1 MVYTLRLNGA
11 TIVEDRMSHISVLIV
26 DDHPLFRQGLRDV
39 LSTERDL
46 RVVGEAENGEQAL
59 DLAQTLRPNVILMDI
74 NLPGMNGLLATKRLR
89 SVLPEVRVIMLTGY
103 DDPEQRLHAIHAGAA
118 GYCAKEIMP
127 EQLVEAVRQAM
138 KGQYFVSGQVM
149 DEAQLMRWVN
159 EQVRQGHRLS
169 GEDEPFRT
177 LSERETEILML
188 VTRGLSNKEIAY
200 ELGISHQTVKNHM
213 TKILQKLELL
223 DRTQAAVY
231 ALSRGWVRLREQ
243 QDDQEQAHA

>member
-1 MVYTLRLNGA
+1 
-11 TIVEDRMSHISVLIV
+11 MSHISVLIV

-39 LSTERDL
+39 LSTEHDL
-46 RVVGEAENGEQAL
+46 CVIGEAESGEQAL
-59 DLAQTLRPNVILMDI
+59 DLAQTLQPDVILMDI

-89 SVLPEVRVIMLTGY
+89 SGLPGVRVIMLTGY
-103 DDPEQRLHAIHAGAA
+103 DIPEQRLHAIRAGAA

-127 EQLVEAVRQAM
+127 EQLVEAVRRTMA
-138 KGQYFVSGQVM
+138 GQYFVSGQVM
-149 DEAQLMRWVN
+149 DEAQLMDWVN
-159 EQVRQGHRLS
+159 EQVRQGHRLA
-169 GEDEPFRT
+169 GEDEPLQT
-177 LSERETEILML
+177 LSERETEILTL

-231 ALSRGWVRLREQ
+231 ALSRGWVRLRGQ